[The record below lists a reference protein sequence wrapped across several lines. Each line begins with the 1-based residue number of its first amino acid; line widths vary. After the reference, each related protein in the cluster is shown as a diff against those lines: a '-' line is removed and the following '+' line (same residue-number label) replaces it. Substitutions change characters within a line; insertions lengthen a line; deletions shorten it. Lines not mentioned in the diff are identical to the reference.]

1 MPDDTLPS
9 TAERT
14 LKLVET
20 LLTCPQG
27 ATPQELLARLGGSRS
42 SLFLLLHTLKSLG
55 YAAQPE
61 KRGRY
66 YPGPRLSTWQT
77 DTLVQQRSSAGAIP
91 AADLSLAFYQEAL
104 RRPCP
109 ETLALALPSPGGP
122 LVLSQVEGSQQVRCA
137 FTPGQVYPALEAA
150 LQALSPQPPNAV
162 LEIGCALVAGPDSLD
177 LALPI
182 CRDGTHPDAVL
193 LLSAPAFRW
202 QAQPLL
208 ETCLPELRAMAA
220 RLSYRLGA
228 PYYLPYHQPGDR
240 EIRPTSPLSGEE
252 NARFLQGPWTARL
265 ACLRPDGRPHVIP
278 VWQEWDGQDFY
289 VVAWQGSQWAEFL
302 LQNPEVSL
310 IVDEPWPPLRRVT
323 GRGRAALVEP
333 GFDLDALLQRL
344 SRRYLGQDAPPAPIH
359 RTFRIHPETLKGW
372 QGL

>member
-20 LLTCPQG
+20 LLACPQG
-27 ATPQELLARLGGSRS
+27 ASPQELLARLGGSRS
-42 SLFLLLHTLKSLG
+42 SLFLLLRTLKSLG
-55 YAAQPE
+55 YADQPE

-66 YPGPRLSTWQT
+66 YPGPRLAAWRADSLAGSHPQ
-77 DTLVQQRSSAGAIP
+77 GAIP

-109 ETLALALPSPGGP
+109 ETLALVLPSPGGP

-150 LQALSPQPPNAV
+150 LQALALQPPLSV
-162 LEIGCALVAGPDSLD
+162 LEIGCALVAGSDSLD

-182 CRDGTHPDAVL
+182 CRDGTRPEALL

-202 QAQPLL
+202 QPQTLL
-208 ETCLPELRAMAA
+208 DACLPELRAMAA

-240 EIRPTSPLSGEE
+240 EIQAVSSLSGEE
-252 NARFLQGPWTARL
+252 ITRFLQGPWTARL

-278 VWQEWDGQDFY
+278 VWQEWDGQNFY

-302 LQNPEVSL
+302 LQNPDVSL

-323 GRGRAALVEP
+323 GRGRATLVDS
-333 GFDLDALLQRL
+333 GFDLAALLQRL
-344 SRRYLGQDAPPAPIH
+344 SHRYLGQDTPPAPIH
-359 RTFRIHPETLKGW
+359 RTFRIHPETLRGW

>member
-1 MPDDTLPS
+1 MTDDALPS
-9 TAERT
+9 TAART
-14 LKLVET
+14 LKLVEA
-20 LLTCPQG
+20 LLACPQG

-42 SLFLLLHTLKSLG
+42 SLFPLLHTLKSLG

-66 YPGPRLSTWQT
+66 YPGPRLAAWASGPAPS
-77 DTLVQQRSSAGAIP
+77 RSAGEIP
-91 AADLSLAFYQEAL
+91 TADLSQAFYQEAT
-104 RRPCP
+104 RSPFA
-109 ETLALALPSPGGP
+109 ETLALVVPAPGGP
-122 LVLSQVEGSQQVRCA
+122 LALSQVEGSQQVRCA

-150 LQALSPQPPNAV
+150 RLALAPQPPPAV
-162 LEIGCALVAGPDSLD
+162 QENGYALIAGAESLD

-182 CRDGTHPDAVL
+182 CRDGTRPEAAL
-193 LLSAPAFRW
+193 LLSAPSFRW
-202 QAQPLL
+202 QPQQLL
-208 ETCLPELRAMAA
+208 DAYLPELRAMAA

-228 PYYLPYHQPGDR
+228 PYYMPYRNPSEG
-240 EIRPTSPLSGEE
+240 ELKPASPLSSEE
-252 NARFLQGPWTARL
+252 ITRFLQGPWAARL

-278 VWQEWDGQDFY
+278 VWQEWDGQSFY

-302 LQNPEVSL
+302 LQNPDVSL

-323 GRGRAALVEP
+323 ARGRASLVETR
-333 GFDLDALLQRL
+333 FDLASLLQRL
-344 SRRYLGQDAPPAPIH
+344 ARRYLGQDAPPAPIQ

>member
-1 MPDDTLPS
+1 MTDDTLPS
-9 TAERT
+9 TAART

-20 LLTCPQG
+20 LLANPQG

-42 SLFLLLHTLKSLG
+42 SLFPLLHTLKRLG
-55 YAAQPE
+55 YAVQPE

-66 YPGPRLSTWQT
+66 YPGPRLAAWGMSPA
-77 DTLVQQRSSAGAIP
+77 AGHPEGALP
-91 AADLSLAFYQEAL
+91 AADLSQAFYQEAA

-109 ETLALALPSPGGP
+109 ETLALVLPSPGGP
-122 LVLSQVEGSQQVRCA
+122 LVLSQVEGSRQVRCA

-150 LQALSPQPPNAV
+150 GQVLAPLPQPTVQEN
-162 LEIGCALVAGPDSLD
+162 GCALVAKADSLD

-182 CRDGTHPDAVL
+182 CRDGTHPEAAL

-202 QAQPLL
+202 QPQSLL
-208 ETCLPELRAMAA
+208 DAHLAELRAMAA

-228 PYYLPYHQPGDR
+228 PYYLPYRQPGDS
-240 EIRPTSPLSGEE
+240 ELTPASPLASEE
-252 NARFLQGPWTARL
+252 VTRFLQGPWTARL

-278 VWQEWDGQDFY
+278 VWQEWDGQAFY
-289 VVAWQGSQWAEFL
+289 VVAWQGSQWAEFV

-310 IVDEPWPPLRRVT
+310 IVDEPWPPLRRVAA
-323 GRGRAALVEP
+323 RGRASLVEP
-333 GFDLDALLQRL
+333 GFDLGPLLQRL
-344 SRRYLGQDAPPAPIH
+344 ARRYLGQDAPPAPIH
-359 RTFRIHPETLKGW
+359 RTFRIQPETLKGW